1 MNSVLRSLPTIPPRK
16 ISMNDEKKSVCRS
29 ALTAAL
35 AALLLAVP
43 AWAGQPK
50 KGPVKVFILAGQSN
64 MEGQGAIDGTQKG
77 TLETLVKDP
86 ASAARYIHLV
96 AKDGKWVVRDDV
108 WCSYGNKGKL
118 TVGGFA
124 GAGAIGPEL
133 GFGWIVGD
141 YLDNQVL
148 LIKVAVG
155 GTSLAQNWRPPSSG
169 GEVGWLYKAVLDTVK
184 NLPKTLKAD
193 FPDYD
198 GKGYEIAGFGWHQ
211 GWQDG
216 CVDAMANEY
225 EKNMVN
231 FIKDIRKDLGVPNLP
246 FVIGG
251 SGFGGWQQAN
261 IRRLKIS
268 AAQKAAA
275 ERKEFKGNVF
285 YVETRPFFR
294 PRELSPT
301 GFGYHWNCNAETYYL
316 IGEGMGKA
324 MVELL
329 GGPKAPANATD
340 PTPKKMKKP
349 SGPKA
354 PPPVVVKLEELALDL
369 GNKVTMKLLKIPAG
383 KFLMGSPQDEEGRRS
398 DEGPQHEVT
407 ISKPFYMGVY
417 EVTVEQFDQFVKDS
431 GYVWEKPVYAFPHR
445 GDHPATGTTV
455 ADAKAFC
462 QWLSKK
468 VGKTVSLPTEA
479 QWEYACRAGT
489 STAFSFGDDA
499 EDLAAYGHHSG
510 DGWDAAA
517 SKSPL
522 FAPVG
527 SCKPNGFGLYDMH
540 GNVLEWCSDFY
551 AAYSADRQTDPTGPA
566 TGGKYAVRGGD
577 WSKSPEACRS
587 ARRFQA
593 AGGRAFNRDG
603 FRVVVQ

>member
-1 MNSVLRSLPTIPPRK
+1 MRVA
-16 ISMNDEKKSVCRS
+16 EKSVYRS
-29 ALTAAL
+29 ALLAAL
-35 AALLLAVP
+35 AALILAGP
-43 AWAGQPK
+43 AWAGQSGK
-50 KGPVKVFILAGQSN
+50 SPVKVFILAGQSN
-64 MEGQGAIDGTQKG
+64 MEGQGFIGGTQKG
-77 TLETLVKDP
+77 TLEALVKDP
-86 ASAARYIHLV
+86 ASAPRYKHLV
-96 AKDGKWVVRDDV
+96 ADGGKWAVRDDV
-108 WCSYGNKGKL
+108 WCAYGQKGKL
-118 TVGGFA
+118 TVGGYA
-124 GAGAIGPEL
+124 ASGAIGPEL

-169 GEVGWLYKAVLDTVK
+169 GEVGGWYKEMIRSVK
-184 NLPKTLKAD
+184 EQLQNLKTD

-198 GKGYEIAGFGWHQ
+198 GKGYEIVGFCWHQ

-231 FIKDIRKDLGVPNLP
+231 FIKDIRKDLGIPNLP

-251 SGFGGWQQAN
+251 SGFGGWEQKVA
-261 IRRLKIS
+261 RRLKIS

-275 ERKEFKGNVF
+275 QREEFKGNVL
-285 YVETRPFFR
+285 YVETRGFFR
-294 PRELSPT
+294 PREVSPT

-340 PTPKKMKKP
+340 PTPKKVKRQP
-349 SGPKA
+349 GLKA
-354 PPPVVVKLEELALDL
+354 PPPAVVKLEELTLDL

-398 DEGPQHEVT
+398 DEGPQHEAT

-431 GYVWEKPVYAFPHR
+431 GYAWEKPVYSFPRR
-445 GDHPATGTTV
+445 GDHPATHTTMD
-455 ADAKAFC
+455 DAKAFC

-468 VGKTVSLPTEA
+468 TGKTVSLPTEA

-489 STAFSFGDDA
+489 STAYCFGDDA
-499 EDLAAYGHHSG
+499 EDLVAYGHHSG
-510 DGWDAAA
+510 DGWDGTAGN
-517 SKSPL
+517 SPL
-522 FAPVG
+522 FAQVG
-527 SCKPNGFGLYDMH
+527 SFKPNAFGLYDMH

-566 TGGKYAVRGGD
+566 TGGKYVARGGD
-577 WSKSPEACRS
+577 WSKSPDACRS
-587 ARRFQA
+587 ARRYQA

-603 FRVVVQ
+603 FRVVVAVQ